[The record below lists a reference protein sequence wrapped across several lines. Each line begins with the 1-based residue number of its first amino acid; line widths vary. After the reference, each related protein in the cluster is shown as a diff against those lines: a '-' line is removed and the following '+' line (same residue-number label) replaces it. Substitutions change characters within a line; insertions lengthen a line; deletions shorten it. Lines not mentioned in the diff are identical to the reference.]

1 MAHVEDTWVRR
12 ELPILLAAYRLVE
25 SGERPSVGQLE
36 QMRQELGMT
45 VRELE
50 LGLAAL
56 ENADP
61 SYIELQLAGG
71 WTEEKA
77 GGGYVDAVTERTR
90 RELGAWPTADSLVDQ
105 LAEALRRAAD
115 DEPELECKGGLRQ
128 AADVVG
134 GMARDVAVAVIS
146 ARIGSV

>member
-1 MAHVEDTWVRR
+1 VEDTWVRR
-12 ELPILLAAYRLVE
+12 ELPILLAAYRRVE

-36 QMRQELGMT
+36 EMRRELGMT
-45 VRELE
+45 VRDIE

-56 ENADP
+56 ADAAP
-61 SYIELQLAGG
+61 PYIELQLAGG
-71 WTEEKA
+71 WSEEKA

-90 RELGAWPTADSLVDQ
+90 RELGAWPTADSLVDH
-105 LAEALRRAAD
+105 LVEALGRAAD
-115 DEPELECKGGLRQ
+115 DEPEPERKGRLRQ

-146 ARIGSV
+146 ARIGRV